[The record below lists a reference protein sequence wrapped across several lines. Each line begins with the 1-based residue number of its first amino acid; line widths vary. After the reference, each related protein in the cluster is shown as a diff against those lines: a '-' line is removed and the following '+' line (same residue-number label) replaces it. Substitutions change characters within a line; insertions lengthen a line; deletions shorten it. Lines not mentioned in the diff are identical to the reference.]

1 MLQIKFDRLAIALSS
16 ICAIH
21 CAIFPIIASLI
32 PLLSTTIHHGHALHE
47 FWFHQ
52 FILIFILPVSILATI
67 SGYRFHRN
75 ILPTIIT
82 LLGLTILVFTAVYA
96 GTLIANHT
104 IPHAAE
110 TWLTIIGGTIHA
122 TGHMFNLI
130 ATRKFNVKF
139 AH

>member
-1 MLQIKFDRLAIALSS
+1 MLQDKFDHLAISLSG

-21 CAIFPIIASLI
+21 CAIFPIVASLI
-32 PLLSTTIHHGHALHE
+32 PLISTTIHYGHALHE

-75 ILPTIIT
+75 ISPTIIS

-104 IPHAAE
+104 IPHTAE
-110 TWLTIIGGTIHA
+110 TWLTIFGGIIHA
-122 TGHMFNLI
+122 SGHMFNLI
-130 ATRKFNVKF
+130 ATRKCKVKS
-139 AH
+139 AN